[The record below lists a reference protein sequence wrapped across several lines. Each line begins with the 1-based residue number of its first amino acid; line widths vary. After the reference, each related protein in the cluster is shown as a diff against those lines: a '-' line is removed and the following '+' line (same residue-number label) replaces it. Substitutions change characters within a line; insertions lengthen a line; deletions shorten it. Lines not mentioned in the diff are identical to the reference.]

1 MGEEEE
7 RRGIESR
14 VVGGLSR
21 FVARSSKWD
30 VLSYMDQFSSFLLL
44 FTLTRS
50 VEHHATGSMAMKKI
64 R

>member
-30 VLSYMDQFSSFLLL
+30 VLSYMDHSGVHQHRHYHQAQLQ
-44 FTLTRS
+44 
-50 VEHHATGSMAMKKI
+50 K
-64 R
+64 